1 LLAIDVV
8 DFLCIVPKWGQNF
21 SLRCLNFNNYY
32 LRSGCH
38 GMQKKREKLST
49 ARNSYL
55 GISNELMN
63 QAVIRVLNKKR
74 DFAQSEARGGN
85 SATVQSETPN
95 MQNNGSDK

>member
-1 LLAIDVV
+1 MLIQQMSPMQNGGGNS
-8 DFLCIVPKWGQNF
+8 IVSPQSIMRRSTMMRKESSCAANT
-21 SLRCLNFNNYY
+21 SVLR
-32 LRSGCH
+32 
-38 GMQKKREKLST
+38 
-49 ARNSYL
+49 SYL
-55 GISNELMN
+55 GISNELMH